1 MKDCLG
7 GTRFEKWEIRAR
19 KGIGRGEG
27 VVLEGEVGDNR
38 WIQGATWNRP
48 DELKILVACRG
59 WSRGHVKTRSKK
71 VTAENTL
78 ALAA

>member
-1 MKDCLG
+1 MPILL
-7 GTRFEKWEIRAR
+7 EVV
-19 KGIGRGEG
+19 G
-27 VVLEGEVGDNR
+27 VRTDDSS
-38 WIQGATWNRP
+38 GANWNRP

-59 WSRGHVKTRSKK
+59 WSRGHVNTRSKK